1 MSLLE
6 LEADIQKDLDIM
18 GEIIYITI
26 NNLVVP
32 VKSIYGF
39 STVRLQD
46 DSSFRAVIEQQMFNF
61 YVSTLDVK
69 TYGIVPD
76 LSFYVQDSADKY
88 TFTIMQ
94 RPVPCLDGWSRLACN
109 LVMITPL

>member
-6 LEADIQKDLDIM
+6 LESEIQKDLDIM
-18 GEIIYITI
+18 GELIYITI
-26 NNLVVP
+26 NNLLVP

-46 DSSFRAVIEQQMFNF
+46 DNGFRAVIEQQMFNF
-61 YVSTLDVK
+61 YVSTADVK
-69 TYGIVPD
+69 TYGIVAD
-76 LSFYVQDSADKY
+76 LTFYVQDHTNKY

-94 RPVPCLDGWSRLACN
+94 KPVPSLDGWSRLSCN
-109 LVMITPL
+109 IINISSL